1 MMVYCKTKPTTLYNI
16 EALLYVQEAQLDK
29 FRQELSLSI
38 PTANVA
44 YSNQGRN
51 ARGCGRA
58 RGITSSTGNRPTC
71 QLCGKY
77 GHTVIDCWHR
87 FDETFV
93 ASNYNAQGHGTPP
106 SQGSSHNGSSVN
118 TKEPTST
125 SGQATA

>member
-1 MMVYCKTKPTTLYNI
+1 MIGSAPIYHKFPQLYNI

-29 FRQELSLSI
+29 FRQERSLSI

-44 YSNQGRN
+44 YSNQGSRGGSQQFRGRGRN

-77 GHTVIDCWHR
+77 GLL
-87 FDETFV
+87 
-93 ASNYNAQGHGTPP
+93 S
-106 SQGSSHNGSSVN
+106 
-118 TKEPTST
+118 
-125 SGQATA
+125 